1 MKILSLR
8 GENLAS
14 LQQPFTI
21 DFDGRILG
29 EAGLFAIT
37 GNTGAGKST
46 LLDAI
51 CLALFD
57 RMPRLQSNRKNDAQ
71 IGRDDD
77 SNRIAA
83 NDVRN
88 ILSRGAAEGFAEVDF
103 LAEDG
108 QRYRAHWTVRRAR
121 GRVDGRLQQ
130 SEMWLENLAD
140 GVRFAGKKTEV
151 LVRIEQLLGLSF
163 EQFQRAVLLPQG
175 EFAAFLKANADER
188 AALLERMTGGEIYSR
203 LSQAA
208 YERARSEEQALSQ
221 LSAQLGDLQ
230 LLPDEEQVALQQQS
244 EQLHRRLAAH
254 EQQMETVRAQQQILQ
269 RDSELLAAV
278 ASGEAHLQTLQARL
292 QSWEGRRQ
300 ALQDVERVQSA
311 RLPLN
316 RLMEARLQ
324 HQRSEDKFTQQQA
337 LVAES
342 ERLLTDIRQQADLAE
357 QAWQKAEQSWTQIEP
372 KLKQGALLEQQ
383 IDSVQR
389 RQQEKQRELRQQQ
402 DALQSELQAR
412 ESLSRL
418 ITERKRALTD
428 VEVLLQPLH
437 ALAPIAPQ
445 FKPLQEMLEQY
456 RRTQQQLT
464 EWRVQEQELI
474 QRQPYQEA
482 ALSAQQRQ
490 IDSLNTQLQQLGEAP
505 DEHSRSQA
513 YLEQQSLQQQQALIL
528 SQLERVQRLAARSDN
543 WLHLSQLIARQQDD
557 ERRVSARLEEARQ
570 QIAAQEINRIQLRAQ
585 HGEAEQALRQML
597 ATAQL
602 DEFRPL
608 LKPEQPCPLCGSLT
622 HPYREHA
629 PQLHSLLSRQQQ
641 RLRELEAALRQSE
654 TEIQA
659 LQHWLQQA
667 AQEQP
672 LRQRQLNQWLE
683 QLHACERDI
692 APLCVELGLEEI
704 WQTLSVEQDAASWQ
718 RQLQQTALHWQKQ
731 AQQAE
736 LHSERLHIEQR
747 RYEQVQQQ
755 RLQLSHQL
763 ATERQALARLEQ
775 EQLQQREQLTHLQ
788 AQLQREQLQQT
799 ERAESLDRQF
809 GPAPV
814 GTLRW
819 REWIG
824 QSYAGQHL
832 QMLAQQVAQYQKLT
846 EELARVQLQLHEH
859 EPKLAELQA
868 RIAEKQA
875 RWQAEQDQVQQL
887 QQEQVTLQQQ
897 RRALLGDMPLARL
910 EEQARTAR
918 QSAELRRRQ
927 TQNQLQAS
935 QQKISAEQAA
945 LATLDEQHQQN
956 AAQLR
961 QVLADWMHCQQAL
974 ELNEQTLLHLLSFDE
989 AWLRHE
995 RAELQTLEQELQ
1007 QASTRLQERQQQRQA
1022 LAQQVAQASDSLQQ
1036 LAQTHQLTVETLLT
1050 GLQQQLELLRNQEFE
1065 LKSRL
1070 RQADEARQRAGDLRD
1085 AIAQQQ
1091 QRTEQWLQLSDLIG
1105 SATGNKFRT
1114 FAQGLTLEQLLLAA
1128 NEHLNALVPRYAL
1141 MRVPGS
1147 TLALQVV
1154 DHDMGDEVRAVESLS
1169 GGETFL
1175 ISLALALA
1183 LASLCAD
1190 TRRLGSLFI
1199 DEGFGT
1205 LDPDSLEQALACLDA
1220 LQADGRQIGVI
1231 SHVSTLVERIGTRIA
1246 VESLGGGR
1254 SRIRVLNQ

>member
-1 MKILSLR
+1 MKILRLC

-14 LQQPFTI
+14 LQQPFAI
-21 DFDGRILG
+21 DFDGCILG

-77 SNRIAA
+77 NNRIAA

-88 ILSRGAAEGFAEVDF
+88 ILSRGAAEGFSEVDF

-121 GRVDGRLQQ
+121 GRPDGRLQQ

-151 LVRIEQLLGLSF
+151 LARIEQLLGLSF

-208 YERARSEEQALSQ
+208 YERARSEEQTLSQ

-230 LLPDEEQVALQQQS
+230 LLSDDEQQALQQQS
-244 EQLHRRLAAH
+244 EQLHRRLSAH
-254 EQQMETVRAQQQILQ
+254 EQQIESVRAQQQILK
-269 RDSELLAAV
+269 RDSELQAAV
-278 ASGEAHLQTLQARL
+278 VAGEEHLQALQSRL
-292 QSWEGRRQ
+292 HSWEGRRQ
-300 ALQDVERVQSA
+300 ALLDVERVQSA

-324 HQRSEDKFTQQQA
+324 HQRSQDKLTQQQA

-342 ERLLTDIRQQADLAE
+342 EQLLTEIRRQAELAE
-357 QAWQKAEQSWTQIEP
+357 QAWQAAEHSWSETEP

-383 IDSVQR
+383 LDSLQ
-389 RQQEKQRELRQQQ
+389 RQQQDKQREVRQQQ

-412 ESLSRL
+412 DSLSRFV
-418 ITERKRALTD
+418 IERKRALTD
-428 VEVLLQPLH
+428 IDQLLQPLQ

-445 FKPLQEMLEQY
+445 FKALQEMLEQY
-456 RRTQQQLT
+456 RRALLQVAQ
-464 EWRVQEQELI
+464 WRQHEHELM
-474 QRQPYQEA
+474 QRLPYQEA

-490 IDSLNTQLQQLGEAP
+490 LDSATQQLQQLGEAP

-513 YLEQQSLQQQQALIL
+513 YLEQQSLQQQQTRIL
-528 SQLERVQRLAARSDN
+528 NQLERLQRLAARSDN
-543 WLHLSQLIARQQDD
+543 WLHLSQLIARQQDED
-557 ERRVSARLEEARQ
+557 RRLAASMEEARQ
-570 QIAAQEINRIQLRAQ
+570 QIAAQEISRIQLRA
-585 HGEAEQALRQML
+585 HHDEAEQTLRQML

-608 LKPEQPCPLCGSLT
+608 LQPAQPCPLCGSHE

-641 RLRELEAALRQSE
+641 RLRELDAALRQSE

-659 LQHWLQQA
+659 LQHWLQQTG
-667 AQEQP
+667 QEQP
-672 LRQRQLNQWLE
+672 LRQRQLSQWQDQRHSCE
-683 QLHACERDI
+683 QDI
-692 APLCVELGLEEI
+692 LPLCVELGLETI
-704 WQTLSVEQDAASWQ
+704 WQTVSIEQDAAAWQ

-731 AQQAE
+731 AQQADM
-736 LHSERLHIEQR
+736 HSERLQVEQR

-755 RLQLSHQL
+755 RLQLSHQVSS
-763 ATERQALARLEQ
+763 ERQSLARLEQ
-775 EQLQQREQLTHLQ
+775 EQIQQREQLTHLQ
-788 AQLQREQLQQT
+788 TQLQREQQWQA

-809 GPAPV
+809 GHAQ
-814 GTLRW
+814 W

-824 QSYAGQHL
+824 LPHAGQHL
-832 QMLAQQVAQYQKLT
+832 QMLSQQVAQYQQLT
-846 EELARVQLQLHEH
+846 QELTRVQTQLHEQ

-875 RWQAEQDQVQQL
+875 RLQAEQSQLQQL
-887 QQEQVTLQQQ
+887 QHEQAVLHQQ
-897 RRALLGDMPLARL
+897 RQALLGDMPLARL

-927 TQNQLQAS
+927 TQNQLQVS
-935 QQKISAEQAA
+935 QQKMSAEQAA
-945 LATLDEQHQQN
+945 LTTLQEQHQNN

-961 QVLADWMHCQQAL
+961 QVVADWMHCQQTLAM
-974 ELNEQTLLHLLSFDE
+974 NEQTLLHLLTFDE
-989 AWLRHE
+989 AWLQHE

-1007 QASTRLQERQQQRQA
+1007 QATTRLQERQQQRQA
-1022 LAQQVAQASDSLQQ
+1022 LASQVAQATLNLQQ
-1036 LAQTHQLTVETLLT
+1036 SATEHQLTVEMLFT
-1050 GLQQQLELLRNQEFE
+1050 GLQQQQQELRNQEFE

-1070 RQADEARQRAGDLRD
+1070 RQAEEACQRAGDLRD
-1085 AIAQQQ
+1085 AITQQQ
-1091 QRTEQWLQLSDLIG
+1091 ARTEQWLMLSDLIG
-1105 SATGNKFRT
+1105 SASGNKFRT

-1128 NEHLNALVPRYAL
+1128 NEHLNALSPRYAL

-1231 SHVSTLVERIGTRIA
+1231 SHVGTLVERIGTRVA

-1254 SRIRVLNQ
+1254 SRIRVINQ